1 MKLYKRII
9 YYFFGVLLGSVIVYF
24 ITSQKKTTFNYLPQE
39 RVLGDFKKKEL
50 IFDSTFN
57 QSLKNNFLIMNLK
70 LYFPKALLEKTHA
83 ILTM

>member
-50 IFDSTFN
+50 IFE
-57 QSLKNNFLIMNLK
+57 KNPVKISGQLVLR
-70 LYFPKALLEKTHA
+70 AS
-83 ILTM
+83 